1 MVGEYGPVEPVSA
14 TLQLPRPEGGTTV
27 AAGVPQRVRRRD
39 DPDPEV
45 NSKPGAS
52 VIVAVTVQSS

>member
-1 MVGEYGPVEPVSA
+1 MVGEYGPVQAVSA
-14 TLQLPRPEGGTTV
+14 ALQLPRPEGGATV
-27 AAGVPQRVRRRD
+27 AAGVPQRVSRGD

-45 NSKPGAS
+45 DSEPGAS